1 MSPNDCLCL
10 SICTRE
16 LQEKAQK
23 LAAFPTTAL
32 NSGNAIIMYSMLILN
47 NILTEQ
53 AADPINNL
61 DHILAISSSLATLNS
76 SIQTT

>member
-1 MSPNDCLCL
+1 MYPNE
-10 SICTRE
+10 SFTICTRE

-32 NSGNAIIMYSMLILN
+32 NSGNAMIMYSMLLLN
-47 NILTEQ
+47 TILTEQ

-61 DHILAISSSLATLNS
+61 EHILAISAALATLNN
-76 SIQTT
+76 SIRAI